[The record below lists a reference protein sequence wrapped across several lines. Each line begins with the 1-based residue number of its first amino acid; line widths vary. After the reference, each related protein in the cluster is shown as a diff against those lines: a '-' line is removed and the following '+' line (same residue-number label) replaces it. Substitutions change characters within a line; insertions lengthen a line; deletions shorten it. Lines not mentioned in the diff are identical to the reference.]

1 MEYSREIIWTD
12 RPGSLNGEV
21 HVYACDIATLDIRD
35 LLPLLTKEELT
46 RAKSFRQQADADR
59 FSTGRVITKKLLG
72 YYGVM
77 DPSAIIIKP
86 GDNGKPIAYSDSPT
100 VLPFFNI
107 SHSGNKVLIA
117 FSNDPVGID
126 VEQVKNVELKILSE
140 TVFSSEEFHLFKTA
154 DYSINMFYQLWTR
167 KEALLKNVGVGLL
180 DDLRSIDISQKVDT
194 DFVKAYTHEEL
205 ALLSFAMN
213 DEYGQYFASICYPQN
228 KPLRFIK
235 LTNELLSQL

>member
-1 MEYSREIIWTD
+1 VEYSTEITWAD
-12 RPGSLNGEV
+12 FAGLLDGQV
-21 HVYACDIATLDIRD
+21 HVYACDIATLDIKD

-46 RAKSFRQQADADR
+46 RAKCFRQQADADR

-77 DPSAIIIKP
+77 DPSAIIIEP
-86 GDNGKPIAYSDSPT
+86 GDNGKPIAYADTPA

-117 FSNDPVGID
+117 VSNDPVGID
-126 VEQVKNVELKILSE
+126 IEQIKNIELGVLAE
-140 TVFSSEEFHLFKTA
+140 TVFSSREFHLFNTA
-154 DYSINMFYQLWTR
+154 DNSINMFYQLWTR
-167 KEALLKNVGVGLL
+167 KEALLKSVGVGLL
-180 DDLRSIDISQKVDT
+180 DDLRTLDISQKVDT
-194 DFVKAYTHEEL
+194 DFVKAFTHQQL

-228 KPLRFIK
+228 KPLRFIE